1 MILKNMKRSIP
12 KPDYEAISIKKYKEL
27 KMYHILYQ
35 GLTGL

>member
-1 MILKNMKRSIP
+1 MP
-12 KPDYEAISIKKYKEL
+12 KPDYELVSIKNYKEL